1 VIAYRLNRLFDHRS
15 GRCLSVAVDHGF
27 PGEVDMLE
35 GIEDIEPVIDAL
47 VAAGPDALL
56 LSPGQAGLLQRHRG
70 RQRPALALRVDV
82 PDVYGR
88 ERSDEPTSILM
99 GDAVELAV
107 RLDAA
112 CVVVNLLDVPGQGS
126 LRRACVA
133 NIAALKPAC
142 DRAAMPLMVEPI
154 PLAPGQRG
162 YDVHRDPDR
171 LIGLVRQATE
181 LGADIIKADPLADAD
196 DFRRLVNVARV
207 PLLVRGGGRIDER
220 ELLSSTYSMLANG
233 AAGLV
238 YGRNVIQHPDPS
250 AMTDAL
256 RRLVHEGAT
265 PDDVAAGVV
274 AAA

>member
-1 VIAYRLNRLFDHRS
+1 
-15 GRCLSVAVDHGF
+15 
-27 PGEVDMLE
+27 M
-35 GIEDIEPVIDAL
+35 
-47 VAAGPDALL
+47 
-56 LSPGQAGLLQRHRG
+56 
-70 RQRPALALRVDV
+70 
-82 PDVYGR
+82 
-88 ERSDEPTSILM
+88 
-99 GDAVELAV
+99 
-107 RLDAA
+107 
-112 CVVVNLLDVPGQGS
+112 
-126 LRRACVA
+126 RR

-142 DRAAMPLMVEPI
+142 DRAAMPLMVELI

-220 ELLSSTYSMLANG
+220 ELLPSTYSMLANG